1 MKIGICLLLLAN
13 DADPLSRYSIPAI
26 ARTGYDYAEISLARI
41 YDLPDDEIIAYRKL
55 FSDNGVNVEAFNN
68 AVPAGFSIVGDD
80 ATVEIQNAYI
90 ARAIKLAEQFGVKV
104 ITTSGPNAKRVP
116 EGFDW
121 VNIGYIRY
129 IDFMRRFAKECANH
143 GISIAL
149 EPICSKERGFVNT
162 TGQACQIISEI
173 GCRNVTLLV
182 DMFHFAQEH
191 ENVEQLP
198 KYAASGLLTHLHAA
212 RLDNRMIPAK
222 DYADTLRRQLLPLV
236 EAGFDRRISIEAK
249 PNGTSI
255 DQVVSDGL
263 ATIKFAVT
271 K

>member
-1 MKIGICLLLLAN
+1 MK
-13 DADPLSRYSIPAI
+13 
-26 ARTGYDYAEISLARI
+26 SL
-41 YDLPDDEIIAYRKL
+41 P
-55 FSDNGVNVEAFNN
+55 
-68 AVPAGFSIVGDD
+68 
-80 ATVEIQNAYI
+80 
-90 ARAIKLAEQFGVKV
+90 
-104 ITTSGPNAKRVP
+104 
-116 EGFDW
+116 
-121 VNIGYIRY
+121 
-129 IDFMRRFAKECANH
+129 
-143 GISIAL
+143 
-149 EPICSKERGFVNT
+149 

-222 DYADTLRRQLLPLV
+222 DYADTLIRQLLPLV
-236 EAGFDRRISIEAK
+236 EAGFDGRISIEAK